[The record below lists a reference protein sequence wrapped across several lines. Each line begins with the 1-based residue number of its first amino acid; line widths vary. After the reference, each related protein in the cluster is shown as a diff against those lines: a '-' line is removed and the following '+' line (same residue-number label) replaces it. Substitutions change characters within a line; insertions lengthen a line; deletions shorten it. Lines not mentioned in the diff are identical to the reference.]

1 MTTTTVEKVG
11 NASEVVRRVIKAHG
25 NKLKAKE
32 IQTLAQQMFPADE
45 LPSEAII
52 NNVKFQVRKGKAEGR
67 AKRAARKPVALQVVA
82 APTPAVDET
91 QQLIAVKKFAD
102 GLGGLEKLKGL
113 IPKVEEMI
121 AAFSAAA

>member
-1 MTTTTVEKVG
+1 VC
-11 NASEVVRRVIKAHG
+11 ASVFDGHDY
-25 NKLKAKE
+25 
-32 IQTLAQQMFPADE
+32 TLD
-45 LPSEAII
+45 
-52 NNVKFQVRKGKAEGR
+52 
-67 AKRAARKPVALQVVA
+67 AALA
-82 APTPAVDET
+82 ET

>member
-91 QQLIAVKKFAD
+91 QQLIAVKKKRP
-102 GLGGLEKLKGL
+102 LR
-113 IPKVEEMI
+113 
-121 AAFSAAA
+121 